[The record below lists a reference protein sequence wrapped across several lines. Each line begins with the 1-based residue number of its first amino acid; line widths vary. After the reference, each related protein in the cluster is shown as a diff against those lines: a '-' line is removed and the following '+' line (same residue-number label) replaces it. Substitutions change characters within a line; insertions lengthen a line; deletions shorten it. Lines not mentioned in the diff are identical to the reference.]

1 MEYKQRE
8 KTSAKEM
15 MQEEI
20 SLVDATGNK
29 KGERERENST
39 QPLEI
44 NKAKY
49 YVKS

>member
-29 KGERERENST
+29 KGERERERIVHSHW
-39 QPLEI
+39 
-44 NKAKY
+44 K
-49 YVKS
+49 